1 MIHRLLLAGALAF
14 ATQAAA
20 APDMGRLDRAV
31 QAAEAAGFKGQVL
44 AGDRDAV
51 LYDRTVG
58 MATPDRWI
66 WGSVSK
72 QISATLVM
80 MEVERGTLSLDDTVA
95 SRLPA
100 FPNPDTGAATLRQ
113 LLQHTSGLPNPD
125 AEGAAGEA
133 NFFHRPDP
141 AAGGPADALGF
152 CAGPR
157 ARPTGT
163 FAYNNCDTIV
173 LGAVLEAATGL
184 SIGELFAR
192 RIAGPLGLTSARMAR
207 PGETF
212 PIGRSGGA
220 TGAGAVGSETPIYVA
235 AYGPGGALVGPARD
249 LMAIDQALLTGALV
263 SSESAETLWR
273 GDPSLGYVALGA
285 WGFTAPL
292 ASCAEPVRLVERRGA
307 VDGVQTRNLLAPDL
321 GRVLILL
328 TPDAELDFGEI
339 WQGEGLTHDLAAAA
353 FC

>member
-1 MIHRLLLAGALAF
+1 MIRRLLLAGALAF

-20 APDMGRLDRAV
+20 ATDMSRLDQAV
-31 QAAEAAGFKGQVL
+31 EVAAQGGFKGQIL

-58 MATPDRWI
+58 MATPDLWI

-72 QISATLVM
+72 QIAATLVM

-95 SRLPA
+95 ERLPG
-100 FPNPDTGAATLRQ
+100 FPDPDTDAATLRQ
-113 LLQHTSGLPNPD
+113 LLQHTSGLPDPD
-125 AEGAAGEA
+125 AAGDGDVYRRA
-133 NFFHRPDP
+133 GPT
-141 AAGGPADALGF
+141 AGGTADALGL

-173 LGAVLEAATGL
+173 LGAVLEAATGV
-184 SIGELFAR
+184 SFGELFAR
-192 RIAGPLGLTSARMAR
+192 KIAEPLGLEGARMAR

-212 PIGRSGGA
+212 AVGN
-220 TGAGAVGSETPIYVA
+220 TAGAERPVYVA
-235 AYGPGGALVGPARD
+235 AYGPAGALVGPARD

-263 SSESAETLWR
+263 SSESAKTLWR
-273 GDPSLGYVALGA
+273 GEPSLGYVALGA

-292 ASCAEPVRLVERRGA
+292 AGCAEPVRRVERRGI

-321 GRVLILL
+321 GRALILL
-328 TPDAELDFGEI
+328 TPDADIAFGEI

>member
-14 ATQAAA
+14 ATQASA
-20 APDMGRLDRAV
+20 APDMSRLDRAV
-31 QAAEAAGFKGQVL
+31 QAAAAAGFKGQVL

-51 LYDRTVG
+51 LYARTVG
-58 MATPDRWI
+58 MAAPDLWI

-72 QISATLVM
+72 QIAATLVM

-95 SRLPA
+95 GRLPA

-113 LLQHTSGLPNPD
+113 LLQHTSGLPDPD
-125 AEGAAGEA
+125 ADGATGAAG
-133 NFFHRPDP
+133 FFHRAGP

-184 SIGELFAR
+184 SFGELFAR
-192 RIAGPLGLTSARMAR
+192 RIADPLGLAGARLAR

-212 PIGRSGGA
+212 PVGASEGGS
-220 TGAGAVGSETPIYVA
+220 TGAERPVYVA
-235 AYGPGGALVGPARD
+235 AYGPAGALVGPARD

-263 SSESAETLWR
+263 SPESAQTLWR
-273 GDPSLGYVALGA
+273 GEPSLGYVALGA

-292 ASCAEPVRLVERRGA
+292 AGCPEPVRLVERRGA

>member
-14 ATQAAA
+14 ATQAWA
-20 APDMGRLDRAV
+20 APDIDRLDRAV
-31 QAAEAAGFKGQVL
+31 LAAEAAGFKGQLL
-44 AGDRDAV
+44 AGDRQAV

-58 MATPDRWI
+58 METPDLWI

-72 QISATLVM
+72 QIAATLVM
-80 MEVERGTLSLDDTVA
+80 MEVERGTLSLDDTVT

-113 LLQHTSGLPNPD
+113 LLQHTSGLPDPD
-125 AEGAAGEA
+125 ADGPAGEA
-133 NFFHRPDP
+133 GFFHRPDP
-141 AAGGPADALGF
+141 AAGGTADALGF
-152 CAGPR
+152 CAGPS

-173 LGAVLEAATGL
+173 LGAVLETATGL
-184 SIGELFAR
+184 SFGELFAR
-192 RIAGPLGLTSARMAR
+192 RIAGPLGLAGARMAR
-207 PGETF
+207 AGETF
-212 PIGRSGGA
+212 PVGASGGGA
-220 TGAGAVGSETPIYVA
+220 AGAERPVYVA
-235 AYGPGGALVGPARD
+235 AYGPAGALVGPARD

-263 SSESAETLWR
+263 SPESAETLWR
-273 GDPSLGYVALGA
+273 GEPSLGYVALGA

-292 ASCAEPVRLVERRGA
+292 AGCAQPVRLVERRGA

-321 GRVLILL
+321 GRALILL
-328 TPDAELDFGEI
+328 TPDADLDFGEI

>member
-1 MIHRLLLAGALAF
+1 MIRRLLLAGALAF

-20 APDMGRLDRAV
+20 APDMDRLDRAV
-31 QAAEAAGFKGQVL
+31 EAAADAGFKGQVM
-44 AGDRDAV
+44 AGDGQAV

-58 MATPDRWI
+58 MATPDLWI

-72 QISATLVM
+72 QIAATLVM

-95 SRLPA
+95 ERLPA
-100 FPNPDTGAATLRQ
+100 FPDPDTGAATLRQ
-113 LLQHTSGLPNPD
+113 LLQHTSGLPVPD
-125 AEGAAGEA
+125 AAGDGDVYRRA
-133 NFFHRPDP
+133 SPT
-141 AAGGPADALGF
+141 AGGTADALGL

-173 LGAVLEAATGL
+173 LGAVLEAATGR
-184 SIGELFAR
+184 SFGELFAR
-192 RIAGPLGLTSARMAR
+192 KIAEPLGLAGARMAR

-212 PIGRSGGA
+212 AVGNS
-220 TGAGAVGSETPIYVA
+220 AGAERPVYVA
-235 AYGPGGALVGPARD
+235 AYGPAGALVGPARD

-273 GDPSLGYVALGA
+273 GEPSLGYVALGA
-285 WGFTAPL
+285 WSFTAPL
-292 ASCAEPVRLVERRGA
+292 AGCAEPVRLVERRGI

-321 GRVLILL
+321 GRALILF
-328 TPDAELDFGEI
+328 TPDGDLDFGEI

>member
-1 MIHRLLLAGALAF
+1 MIRRLLLAGALAF

-20 APDMGRLDRAV
+20 APDMDRLDRAV
-31 QAAEAAGFKGQVL
+31 EAAAKAGFKGQVL

-58 MATPDRWI
+58 MATPDLWI

-72 QISATLVM
+72 QIAATLVM

-95 SRLPA
+95 ERLPA
-100 FPNPDTGAATLRQ
+100 FPDPDTGAATLRQ
-113 LLQHTSGLPNPD
+113 LLQHTSGLPDPD
-125 AEGAAGEA
+125 AAGDGDVYRRA
-133 NFFHRPDP
+133 GPT
-141 AAGGPADALGF
+141 AGGTADALGL

-184 SIGELFAR
+184 SFGELFAR
-192 RIAGPLGLTSARMAR
+192 KIAEPLDLKGARMAR

-212 PIGRSGGA
+212 AVGNS
-220 TGAGAVGSETPIYVA
+220 AGAERPVYVA
-235 AYGPGGALVGPARD
+235 AYGPAGALVGPARD

-263 SSESAETLWR
+263 SPESAETLWR
-273 GDPSLGYVALGA
+273 GEPSLRYVALGA

-292 ASCAEPVRLVERRGA
+292 AGCAQPVRLVERRGI

-321 GRVLILL
+321 GRALILL
-328 TPDAELDFGEI
+328 TPDADLDFGEI
-339 WQGEGLTHDLAAAA
+339 WQGEGLTHDMAAAV

>member
-1 MIHRLLLAGALAF
+1 MIHLLLLAGALAF
-14 ATQAAA
+14 ATQAWA
-20 APDMGRLDRAV
+20 APDIDRLDRAV
-31 QAAEAAGFKGQVL
+31 LAAEAAGFKGQLL
-44 AGDRDAV
+44 AGDRQAV

-58 MATPDRWI
+58 METPDLWI

-72 QISATLVM
+72 QIAATLVM
-80 MEVERGTLSLDDTVA
+80 MEVERGMLSLDDTVT

-100 FPNPDTGAATLRQ
+100 FPDPDTGAATLRQ
-113 LLQHTSGLPNPD
+113 LLQHTSGLPDPD
-125 AEGAAGEA
+125 AAGDGDVYRRA
-133 NFFHRPDP
+133 GPT
-141 AAGGPADALGF
+141 AGGTADALGL

-184 SIGELFAR
+184 SFGELFAR
-192 RIAGPLGLTSARMAR
+192 KIAEPLGLTSARMAR

-212 PIGRSGGA
+212 PISRSGGA
-220 TGAGAVGSETPIYVA
+220 SGAGSAGPETPIYVA

-263 SSESAETLWR
+263 SPESAQTLWR
-273 GDPSLGYVALGA
+273 GEPSLGYVALGA

-292 ASCAEPVRLVERRGA
+292 AGCAQPVRLVERRGA

-321 GRVLILL
+321 GRALILF
-328 TPDAELDFGEI
+328 TPDADLEFGEI